1 MGSLGIVLKSSNAG
15 KEVEDDILVSEPK
28 NPYQLGATCGIF
40 SCYLYPYLWE
50 VY

>member
-28 NPYQLGATCGIF
+28 KPYQLGATYGIF